1 MAKESMKNRE
11 LKRQLTVA
19 KYAKKRAELKA
30 IIANPNSSAEERWNA
45 QVALQK
51 QPRDASASRL
61 RNRCRLTGRPH
72 GCYRKF
78 GLSRNKLREAAM
90 RGDVPGAIS
99 RIPGSPEPG
108 FVSPGVYGR
117 IEVEGLFFCIR
128 SVKPM
133 SMQDPLADML
143 TRIRNA
149 QMAEK
154 TVVSM
159 PSSKLKAAV
168 AKVLKDEGYIADF
181 QISSEVKPQL
191 SIELKYFEGK
201 PVIEEVKRISR
212 PGLRQYKSV
221 EQLPKVRGGLGVS
234 IVSTNKGVM
243 TDRAARAAGV
253 GGEVLCTVF

>member
-1 MAKESMKNRE
+1 
-11 LKRQLTVA
+11 
-19 KYAKKRAELKA
+19 
-30 IIANPNSSAEERWNA
+30 
-45 QVALQK
+45 
-51 QPRDASASRL
+51 
-61 RNRCRLTGRPH
+61 
-72 GCYRKF
+72 
-78 GLSRNKLREAAM
+78 
-90 RGDVPGAIS
+90 
-99 RIPGSPEPG
+99 
-108 FVSPGVYGR
+108 
-117 IEVEGLFFCIR
+117 
-128 SVKPM
+128 